1 MITNVANRF
10 KDPTRMAV
18 WHAGNTVSNIM
29 SGFLAAGI
37 LEGLGDA
44 AGLRGWQ
51 WFFLIEGAASIIV
64 GIAAYFILPVRRAVR
79 HCQM

>member
-1 MITNVANRF
+1 
-10 KDPTRMAV
+10 
-18 WHAGNTVSNIM
+18 M

-64 GIAAYFILPVRRAVR
+64 GVAAYFILPVSRAPLR
-79 HCQM
+79 GQM